1 MQTTVNLPDALFE
14 KSATV
19 AASRGTT
26 VEQLIVQAI
35 AKEVGGCHSGSTGS
49 GEVELP
55 VLSSKHPAT
64 LDLAKFDFDDLLA

>member
-26 VEQLIVQAI
+26 VEQFIVQAI
-35 AKEVGGCHSGSTGS
+35 AKEVGACRFGSAGDN
-49 GEVELP
+49 EVKLP
-55 VLSSKHPAT
+55 VVLSKRPGT
-64 LDLAKFDFDDLLA
+64 LDLSHFDFDDLLA

>member
-35 AKEVGGCHSGSTGS
+35 AKEVGACYANSAGHV
-49 GEVELP
+49 EVDLP
-55 VLSSKHPAT
+55 VQSSKRPGT
-64 LDLAKFDFDDLLA
+64 LDLSGFDFDDLFA